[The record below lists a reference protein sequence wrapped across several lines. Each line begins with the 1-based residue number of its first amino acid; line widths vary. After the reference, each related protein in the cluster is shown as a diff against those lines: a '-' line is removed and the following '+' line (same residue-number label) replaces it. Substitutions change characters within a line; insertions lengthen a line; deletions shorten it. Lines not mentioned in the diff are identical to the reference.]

1 MVHSLEQGVF
11 SKLNISERA
20 SKMIVEKNI
29 YITDGE
35 IVKKYSG
42 SNDTLGMM
50 ILQYPDM
57 STMLDMIDNMEHD
70 ICVVTKS

>member
-1 MVHSLEQGVF
+1 
-11 SKLNISERA
+11 
-20 SKMIVEKNI
+20 MIVEKNI

-35 IVKKYSG
+35 IVEKYSG

-70 ICVVTKS
+70 ICVVTKL